1 MKKIGSTLLFFTL
14 VWIGCTGVPS
24 GAITEYRLTIGTATM
39 DDFIALSNRTLNRHR
54 YIVDRTEDRGT
65 GAIVECKNEYPGIS
79 NEEALQG
86 IIEIK
91 YTLFLEAR
99 VKSSGGGMFSV
110 RAIVQS
116 YGRFSGN
123 EDWVDIPINDESK
136 RRVKTL
142 ANDLKTEF
150 ESKIRAF

>member
-1 MKKIGSTLLFFTL
+1 MILLKKIGSTLLFFTL

-91 YTLFLEAR
+91 LPNSVTNAMKAGRYVYDIEIKQTSTGEIGR
-99 VKSSGGGMFSV
+99 VIEGQ
-110 RAIVQS
+110 VQITA
-116 YGRFSGN
+116 GVTR
-123 EDWVDIPINDESK
+123 D
-136 RRVKTL
+136 
-142 ANDLKTEF
+142 
-150 ESKIRAF
+150 